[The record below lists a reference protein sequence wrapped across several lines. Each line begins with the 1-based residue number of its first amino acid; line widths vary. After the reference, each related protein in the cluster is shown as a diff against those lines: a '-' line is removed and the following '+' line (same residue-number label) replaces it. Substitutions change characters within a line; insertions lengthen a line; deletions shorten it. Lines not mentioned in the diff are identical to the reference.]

1 MQQSPAECL
10 RVPSQAVVSSVDPGG
25 LAEAAGFKVGDVII
39 SMVSPLA
46 TVADELA
53 PEVLEPL
60 EPGMVCTV
68 TIARAVIAPTVITP
82 TVVRRRFWGGRGAC
96 RHRAPPIPPLPPR
109 DSTSAA

>member
-1 MQQSPAECL
+1 MQQSPAERLC
-10 RVPSQAVVSSVDPGG
+10 VPSQAVVSSVDPGG

-53 PEVLEPL
+53 PEVLKPL

-68 TIARAVIAPTVITP
+68 TVRRDVIAPTVTEQALLP
-82 TVVRRRFWGGRGAC
+82 LLASLRPLGPGLQDAYLWVRRRWLSGG
-96 RHRAPPIPPLPPR
+96 HM
-109 DSTSAA
+109 